1 MQKWVLNSVLV
12 LSFFGTSLAQAQDM
26 TACIVA
32 QKVKD
37 RGDFE
42 RAIFLYTTCIEEGD
56 LFDSTKSVALNNRG
70 NVYLD
75 EERYNYAIA
84 DFDESIKLNP
94 KYSNPYNNRGMANQL
109 KGLYNSAIDDYTMAL
124 AIDKDHLNAANNLAW
139 IKATCPVRS
148 LRDGEHALELASRVN
163 GATNYQ
169 DSGNLDTLAAAYAE
183 TGKFKL
189 AIAYQRK
196 AISLATDAEQKQQK
210 DRLSYYQQ
218 GKAYR
223 DLSSL

>member
-1 MQKWVLNSVLV
+1 MDAKIGFYISTGIAAFRYESSTGAGYDGLHCRPEGQRPRRLW
-12 LSFFGTSLAQAQDM
+12 
-26 TACIVA
+26 
-32 QKVKD
+32 
-37 RGDFE
+37 
-42 RAIFLYTTCIEEGD
+42 AISLYTTCIEQGN

-70 NVYLD
+70 NAYLE

-94 KYSNPYNNRGMANQL
+94 KYSKPYNNRGMANQF
-109 KGLYNSAIDDYTMAL
+109 KGLYSSAIDDYTMAL

-139 IKATCPVRS
+139 IRATCPVRS
-148 LRDGEHALELASRVN
+148 LRDGKHALELATRVN

-169 DSGNLDTLAAAYAE
+169 NSSSLDTLAAAYAE
-183 TGKFKL
+183 TGKFEL

-196 AISLATDAEQKQQK
+196 AMRLATDTEQKQQK

-218 GKAYR
+218 GRAYR
-223 DLSSL
+223 DLSSQ